1 MRIFDAHIRS
11 DTRSDDDLKNLA
23 YFDTESVV
31 TTAHARRQF
40 ERAEDL
46 LAYFEEL
53 RTEEFER
60 IESCGIDPHVAVG
73 VLPDARPR
81 RSHPEVWTE
90 MPEVLERD
98 RVSAVGEIGVWKDTD
113 DQWELFER
121 QVRMAKEA
129 GLPIIATPPRE
140 LKVNMT
146 YKMMLRI
153 EEVGFPPDRAV
164 MNHLDAKMVETV
176 VRDGFVAGV
185 ALGVRDLDPR
195 RAAEVVYEATRAV
208 GHADRIV
215 LNSALRAGASDVLGV
230 PKTATALDEHGLDAD
245 VIDKLAYRNA
255 AEVFA
260 PETVQR

>member
-1 MRIFDAHIRS
+1 MRIFDAHLRS

-23 YFDTESVV
+23 YFDTESAV

-53 RTEEFER
+53 RTEECER
-60 IESCGIDPHVAVG
+60 IQACGIDPYVAVG

-90 MPEVLERD
+90 MPEVLERG
-98 RVSAVGEIGVWKDTD
+98 RVSAVGEIGVWSDTD

-121 QVRMAKEA
+121 QVRLAKEA
-129 GLPIIATPPRE
+129 ELPIIVTPPRK

-153 EEVGFPPDRAV
+153 EEIGFPTDRAV

-195 RAAEVVYEATRAV
+195 RAAEVVCEATRAV
-208 GHADRIV
+208 GHADRIA

-230 PKTATALDEHGLDAD
+230 PKTATALEEQGVEAHA
-245 VIDKLAYRNA
+245 IDKVSYRNA

-260 PETVQR
+260 PETRQR